1 MHMTALTVALVV
13 AALPTIQAL
22 SCSAPFKALANKWC
36 VVAIINR
43 SNSSLHSWDS
53 ARSDCQNHGGDL
65 IILED
70 HDKMRAVSNYLDSFA
85 ERLSTYPC
93 WVGGNNF
100 SGVWKWVDGRPMSQ
114 LSHLWAP
121 EEPVNSSTQGTL
133 YTLLV
138 RMRKRRYMVSASDY
152 TIPGYICET

>member
-36 VVAIINR
+36 VVAIISR

-85 ERLSTYPC
+85 EPLSAYPC
-93 WVGGNNF
+93 WVGGKAL
-100 SGVWKWVDGRPMSQ
+100 SGVWKWVDGRLMNL
-114 LSHLWAP
+114 LSHLWSP
-121 EEPVNSSTQGTL
+121 EEPPHSSTQGTL
-133 YTLLV
+133 YSLV
-138 RMRKRRYMVSASDY
+138 VTVGKRRRIVSTNSIS
-152 TIPGYICET
+152 IPGYLCEK